1 MLLDSFSGAIEEIV
15 VSDLVL
21 PGFDKWC
28 RISAGLSN
36 AQIAQVVGVG
46 EAVVAGWRAG
56 ESLSD
61 PSASLAG
68 LRTALIATWPP
79 ATAEQAWQELL
90 AVIAAARPA
99 GEVAPRAQTEVLPT
113 RSTPVRPKTA
123 VKAAPNPELATLL
136 ESLDLHLEEAQKAA
150 TQAEQVQ
157 IGWFTRTL
165 ERQKKYASGR
175 DRRHLKAFLNYCGER
190 GQATLSR
197 NIGRRDAL
205 AAAMGLLLQDVVAF
219 ETMDDQCTE
228 RMQRNRDENV
238 ALWRELKAA
247 RPNVALARQAW
258 TRFQGKS
265 LAGIE
270 EVIARGKSLLG
281 EWQAKFEEIS
291 EPEGVTLSWLHRDS
305 KVGQRLLALGTMP
318 PEADPFEGL
327 VVCKDKL
334 ADSYKVSTGGS
345 KGVEIDLCAEIDLT
359 VLGLEGRRRAASAL
373 LG

>member
-1 MLLDSFSGAIEEIV
+1 M
-15 VSDLVL
+15 SDLVL

-28 RISAGLSN
+28 RISGGLSN
-36 AQIAQVVGVG
+36 AQIAQELGVN
-46 EAVVAGWRAG
+46 EAKVAGWRAG
-56 ESLSD
+56 EGLAD
-61 PSASLAG
+61 PSGTLAG

-90 AVIAAARPA
+90 AVIAGARPA
-99 GEVAPRAQTEVLPT
+99 GEVAPRAQVEVLPT
-113 RSTPVRPKTA
+113 RSTPVRPKA
-123 VKAAPNPELATLL
+123 AAKAPPNAELAALL
-136 ESLDLHLEEAQKAA
+136 ESLERHLEEAQRAA

-175 DRRHLKAFLNYCGER
+175 DRKHLKAFLGFCGER
-190 GQATLSR
+190 GQATHAR
-197 NIGRRDAL
+197 NVGRRDAL
-205 AAAMGLLLQDVVAF
+205 VTAMKDLIQDVTAF

-258 TRFQGKS
+258 TRFQSKS
-265 LAGIE
+265 LVGIE
-270 EVIARGKSLLG
+270 EVIARGASLLAD
-281 EWQAKFEEIS
+281 WQAKFESLEDS
-291 EPEGVTLSWLHRDS
+291 QGVALAWLHRDS
-305 KVGQRLLALGTMP
+305 KVGQRLLAQGAIA
-318 PEADPFEGL
+318 EGADPFEGL

-359 VLGLEGRRRAASAL
+359 TIGLEGRRQAASAL
-373 LG
+373 FG

>member
-1 MLLDSFSGAIEEIV
+1 M
-15 VSDLVL
+15 SDLVL

-28 RISAGLSN
+28 RISGGLSN
-36 AQIAQVVGVG
+36 AQIARALGVS
-46 EAVVAGWRAG
+46 EARVAGWRAG
-56 ESLSD
+56 EGLAD

-68 LRTALIATWPP
+68 LRTALIAIWPP

-90 AVIAAARPA
+90 AVIAGARPA
-99 GEVAPRAQTEVLPT
+99 GEVAPRAQVEVLPT
-113 RSTPVRPKTA
+113 RATPVRPKA
-123 VKAAPNPELATLL
+123 AAKAAPNPELAALL
-136 ESLDLHLEEAQKAA
+136 ERMERHLEEAQRAA

-175 DRRHLKAFLNYCGER
+175 DRKHIKAFLEFCGQR
-190 GQATLSR
+190 GQATLSK
-197 NIGRRDAL
+197 NVARRDAL
-205 AAAMGLLLQDVVAF
+205 VAAMEALLQDVTAF
-219 ETMDDQCTE
+219 ERMDDQCTE

-238 ALWRELKAA
+238 PLWRELKAA

-258 TRFQGKS
+258 TRFQSKS

-270 EVIARGKSLLG
+270 EVVARGASLLAD
-281 EWQAKFEEIS
+281 WQAKFEAIS
-291 EPEGVTLSWLHRDS
+291 EPQGVSLSWLHRDS
-305 KVGQRLLALGTMP
+305 KVGQRLLAQGALSQD
-318 PEADPFEGL
+318 ADPFEGL

-359 VLGLEGRRRAASAL
+359 IIGPEGRRQAASAL
-373 LG
+373 LARP